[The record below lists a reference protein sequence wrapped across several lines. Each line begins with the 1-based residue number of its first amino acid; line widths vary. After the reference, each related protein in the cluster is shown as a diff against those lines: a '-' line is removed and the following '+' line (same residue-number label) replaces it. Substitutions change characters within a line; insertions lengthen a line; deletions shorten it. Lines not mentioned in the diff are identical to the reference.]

1 MAGVLCC
8 PPQPE
13 MRALHQRQRQQ
24 QQHLVDFQG
33 RTLCVS
39 TPPSYNGGSTASAV
53 LEAVFSSLGVSRS
66 AAESLEVPWRLM
78 CNGKFLAPDK
88 EVPHLSVLRVWAGG
102 LKGGKGGFGAM
113 LRAMAKQV
121 RQGIGYLE
129 KGEYELVF
137 CVCGVVYW
145 CSGQALAVTAELESI
160 EGLVE

>member
-1 MAGVLCC
+1 MAGVVCC
-8 PPQPE
+8 PPQPA
-13 MRALHQRQRQQ
+13 MGTFHGQQQQQ

-39 TPPSYNGGSTASAV
+39 TPPPRYNGSSTASSV
-53 LEAVFSSLGVSRS
+53 LQAVFSALGVSRN

-78 CNGKFLAPDK
+78 CNGRFLAPDQ

-121 RQGIGYLE
+121 RPDSGGVTTYIRGLHV
-129 KGEYELVF
+129 LV
-137 CVCGVVYW
+137 CW
-145 CSGQALAVTAELESI
+145 CFDS
-160 EGLVE
+160 GLVLGAWSWS